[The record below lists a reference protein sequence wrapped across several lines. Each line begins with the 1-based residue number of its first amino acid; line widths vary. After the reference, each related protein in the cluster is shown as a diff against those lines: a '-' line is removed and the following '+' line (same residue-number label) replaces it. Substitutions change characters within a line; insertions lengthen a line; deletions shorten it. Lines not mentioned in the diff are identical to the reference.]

1 MTRPSSIGVKESAL
15 STVRSP
21 GFSRWGV
28 LRNFAAVTPQAP
40 WLAGAPPPEGGTPN
54 CGTADHVS
62 RRTLLKT
69 VGAAGLSAWLTPV
82 AQWLARAG
90 EHAPRGTPARSVIV
104 LWLAGGPSQLETF
117 DPHPDHKIAF
127 GTKAIRT
134 ALPGVRLAAG
144 LDQVA
149 EVVDRLSL
157 VRSVVSKEADHE
169 RAVYNMKTG
178 YRPSPTVVHPSIGAV
193 ICHELDD
200 EAKDIPRHI
209 SILPDQWPARGGY
222 LGAQF
227 DAFQVH
233 DPQGPIQDVTPLVTR
248 EHLDQRMDDLS
259 VVERS
264 FARGRLAN
272 LDESTTLH
280 QATLSRAL
288 RMMASDQLAAFDVGQ
303 ASAAQRAAYGD
314 TPFGRGCLA
323 ALRLI
328 EAGVRCVEVTLAGW
342 DTHVNNHE
350 LQAGKVKV
358 LDPAFA
364 ALIRD
369 LKDRGLF
376 ESTVVLCGG
385 EFGRTPKLNPFG
397 GRDHW
402 PYGFSVALAGGG
414 LRAGHV
420 LGATDPEGEKKE
432 PVQPVR
438 VEDLHATIQHVLG
451 IQPGKELITPI
462 GRPLTLSDGR
472 VIREL
477 LQV

>member
-1 MTRPSSIGVKESAL
+1 MTKPLESSGVPAYE
-15 STVRSP
+15 
-21 GFSRWGV
+21 
-28 LRNFAAVTPQAP
+28 
-40 WLAGAPPPEGGTPN
+40 
-54 CGTADHVS
+54 CGTADHIS

-69 VGAAGLSAWLTPV
+69 LGAAGFSAWLTPV

-90 EHAPRGTPARSVIV
+90 ESEETPARSVIV

-117 DPHPDHKIAF
+117 DPHPDRKISF

-134 ALPGVRLAAG
+134 ALPGVQLAAG
-144 LDQVA
+144 F
-149 EVVDRLSL
+149 DRLADVMASISL

-193 ICHELDD
+193 ICHELD
-200 EAKDIPRHI
+200 EENKDIPRHI

-233 DPQGPIQDVTPLVTR
+233 DPQGPIQDVTPLVAR
-248 EHLDQRMDDLS
+248 ERLDQRMDDLS
-259 VVERS
+259 VVEQS
-264 FARGRLAN
+264 FARGRRAN
-272 LDESTTLH
+272 LDTSVTLH
-280 QATLSRAL
+280 RATLSRAL
-288 RMMASDQLAAFDVGQ
+288 RLMESDQLAAFDVGQ

-328 EAGVRCVEVTLAGW
+328 EAGVRCVEVTLGGW

-358 LDPAFA
+358 LDPALA

-376 ESTVVLCGG
+376 DSTVVLCGG
-385 EFGRTPKLNPFG
+385 EFGRTPKLNPLG

-402 PYGFSVALAGGG
+402 PYGFTVALAGGG

-420 LGATDPEGEKKE
+420 LGETDPEGEKKE
-432 PVQPVR
+432 PVDPVR
-438 VEDLHATIQHVLG
+438 VEDLHATIQHALG
-451 IQPGKELITPI
+451 LRPGKELITPV
-462 GRPLTLSDGR
+462 GRPLALSEGR

-477 LQV
+477 LTV